1 MVTTTT
7 DSPTTMPSPVIV
19 TSSKVATKPPVTKA
33 TLEGQGKRVYDKG
46 KAKPLV
52 KGKKNIVK
60 TTTNAATTAGPS
72 ANTPS
77 NLRDKAKHTAAL
89 IQEITEEL
97 QVIEE
102 ESSKEEEDSDATQE
116 SDLEQEDSDNLLTDG
131 EQ

>member
-7 DSPTTMPSPVIV
+7 DSPTTMPSPVVV
-19 TSSKVATKPPVTKA
+19 TRSKVATKLPVTKA
-33 TLEGQGKRVYDKG
+33 ILEGQGKRVYDKG
-46 KAKPLV
+46 RTKPLV
-52 KGKKNIVK
+52 KEKKNIVK

-72 ANTPS
+72 ANTQS

-102 ESSKEEEDSDATQE
+102 ESS
-116 SDLEQEDSDNLLTDG
+116 
-131 EQ
+131 